1 MSIRPRFRRLAGVAI
16 TLIAVSGIAAGCTGD
31 DEPERSEPTIT
42 ISVGTPFSQATEVAT
57 IEATTPAEPTTA
69 ASAEAPSGDTLSAND
84 ASIADLTAQF
94 EAAGIAQA
102 ARWAREVDEYR
113 PYSEDDTNYNKLRGE
128 LAKYNPGPGV
138 VDAII
143 ATLHLP

>member
-1 MSIRPRFRRLAGVAI
+1 MSIRPRIQRFAGIAIAFVAV
-16 TLIAVSGIAAGCTGD
+16 TAIAAGCTGD
-31 DEPERSEPTIT
+31 DEPERTEPSVTV
-42 ISVGTPFSQATEVAT
+42 SVGTPVPSITAASSA
-57 IEATTPAEPTTA
+57 EATSTAEPTA
-69 ASAEAPSGDTLSAND
+69 AATTEPAIGDTISAND
-84 ASIADLTAQF
+84 ASIGELTARF
-94 EAAGIAQA
+94 EDAGIAQA

-113 PYSEDDTNYNKLRGE
+113 PYSADDADYNKLRGE